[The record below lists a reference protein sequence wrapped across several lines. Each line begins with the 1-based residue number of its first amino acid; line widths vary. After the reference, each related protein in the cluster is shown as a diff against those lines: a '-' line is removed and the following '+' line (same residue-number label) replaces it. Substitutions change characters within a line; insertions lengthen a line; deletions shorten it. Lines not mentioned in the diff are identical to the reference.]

1 MKNIQWLSIALLAAC
16 LQAHAQ
22 QNNMQR
28 AQQILQW
35 MKNAQSDS
43 IYACFDT
50 KMQQAVP
57 LSQLNNMW
65 SQMEQQLG
73 TLVEEKEW
81 KQDAIGGTIVYY
93 SDLKFER
100 APIRFMVAFNQERKV
115 NGLRL
120 LPVPAEEKP
129 QVIPF
134 DSIHLEESPIEVVT
148 GTYKLPGVITRP
160 KEKNNLPIVILLQG
174 SGPHNKDGQI
184 GPNKIYQDM
193 AWGLASQGVAV
204 LRYDKRTYVY
214 GKSASPKG
222 KDITPEEEVIEDAIS
237 ASQLA
242 ASLPFVDAQKVFIA
256 GHSLGGLLA
265 PLIATRCPSV
275 KGLIL
280 LAAPSR
286 PQDDI
291 LKEQLHYLA
300 SLNGDTDE
308 QLLMQQ
314 YQQIKA
320 SAPEAYW
327 DYLDK
332 YAPVMTAHSLTIP
345 MLFLQGERDY
355 QVTMQDYRRI
365 MVGKELAGYFALHK
379 EDSGEWELDDLYL
392 FPQFQ
397 NQGIGTQV
405 VRDIIEQ
412 TAPQPLML
420 YVFTQ
425 NTGAVR
431 LYERLGFVFSQEVGR
446 TRMILRYHRT

>member
-1 MKNIQWLSIALLAAC
+1 MKNIQWLYIALLAVC

-43 IYACFDT
+43 IYACFDA

-65 SQMEQQLG
+65 SHMEQQLG
-73 TLVEEKEW
+73 SLVEEKGW

-100 APIRFMVAFNQERKV
+100 ALIRFMVAFNQERKV

-160 KEKNNLPIVILLQG
+160 KGKSNLPIVILLQG

-242 ASLPFVDAQKVFIA
+242 TSLPFVDAQKVFIA

-355 QVTMQDYRRI
+355 QVTMQD
-365 MVGKELAGYFALHK
+365 FAMWKLGMLP
-379 EDSGEWELDDLYL
+379 E
-392 FPQFQ
+392 F
-397 NQGIGTQV
+397 GISL
-405 VRDIIEQ
+405 E
-412 TAPQPLML
+412 
-420 YVFTQ
+420 
-425 NTGAVR
+425 
-431 LYERLGFVFSQEVGR
+431 
-446 TRMILRYHRT
+446 

>member
-1 MKNIQWLSIALLAAC
+1 MQKFARIKLLYTFAIVTSRLKYMKNIQWLSIALLAAC

-43 IYACFDT
+43 IYACFDA

-57 LSQLNNMW
+57 MSQLNNMW

-73 TLVEEKEW
+73 SLVEEKGW
-81 KQDAIGGTIVYY
+81 KQDAISGTIVYY

-134 DSIHLEESPIEVVT
+134 DSIHLEELPIEVVT

-160 KEKNNLPIVILLQG
+160 KGKNNLPIVILLQG

-265 PLIATRCPSV
+265 PLIATRCTSV

-291 LKEQLHYLA
+291 LKEQLYYLA

-355 QVTMQDYRRI
+355 QVTMQDFA
-365 MVGKELAGYFALHK
+365 MWKLGMFGKSNVTFRSYPSLNYCFMEGTGKSTPMEYNHPGRVSEKVIKDIA
-379 EDSGEWELDDLYL
+379 EWAIHQSE
-392 FPQFQ
+392 
-397 NQGIGTQV
+397 
-405 VRDIIEQ
+405 
-412 TAPQPLML
+412 
-420 YVFTQ
+420 
-425 NTGAVR
+425 
-431 LYERLGFVFSQEVGR
+431 
-446 TRMILRYHRT
+446 

>member
-1 MKNIQWLSIALLAAC
+1 MNNHNRRNNVQKFARIKLLYTFAIVTSGFKYMKNIQWLSIALLAAC

-43 IYACFDT
+43 IYACFDA

-93 SDLKFER
+93 NDLKFER

-160 KEKNNLPIVILLQG
+160 KGKNNLPIVILLQG

-242 ASLPFVDAQKVFIA
+242 TSLPFVDAQKVFIA

-332 YAPVMTAHSLTIP
+332 YAPIMTAHSLTIP

-355 QVTMQDYRRI
+355 QVTMQDFA
-365 MVGKELAGYFALHK
+365 MWKLGMFGKSNVTFRSYPSLNHCFME
-379 EDSGEWELDDLYL
+379 
-392 FPQFQ
+392 
-397 NQGIGTQV
+397 GIGKSTPMEYNHPGRV
-405 VRDIIEQ
+405 SEKVIKDIAEWAIHQSE
-412 TAPQPLML
+412 
-420 YVFTQ
+420 
-425 NTGAVR
+425 
-431 LYERLGFVFSQEVGR
+431 
-446 TRMILRYHRT
+446 

>member
-1 MKNIQWLSIALLAAC
+1 
-16 LQAHAQ
+16 
-22 QNNMQR
+22 
-28 AQQILQW
+28 
-35 MKNAQSDS
+35 
-43 IYACFDT
+43 
-50 KMQQAVP
+50 
-57 LSQLNNMW
+57 
-65 SQMEQQLG
+65 
-73 TLVEEKEW
+73 
-81 KQDAIGGTIVYY
+81 
-93 SDLKFER
+93 
-100 APIRFMVAFNQERKV
+100 
-115 NGLRL
+115 
-120 LPVPAEEKP
+120 
-129 QVIPF
+129 
-134 DSIHLEESPIEVVT
+134 
-148 GTYKLPGVITRP
+148 
-160 KEKNNLPIVILLQG
+160 
-174 SGPHNKDGQI
+174 
-184 GPNKIYQDM
+184 M

-242 ASLPFVDAQKVFIA
+242 AFLPFVDAQKVFIA

-345 MLFLQGERDY
+345 MLF
-355 QVTMQDYRRI
+355 YR
-365 MVGKELAGYFALHK
+365 ENA
-379 EDSGEWELDDLYL
+379 
-392 FPQFQ
+392 
-397 NQGIGTQV
+397 
-405 VRDIIEQ
+405 II
-412 TAPQPLML
+412 
-420 YVFTQ
+420 
-425 NTGAVR
+425 R
-431 LYERLGFVFSQEVGR
+431 
-446 TRMILRYHRT
+446 